1 MEILRVAENIV
12 PGNGVEITISVPG
25 DHSETTH
32 ALLITDLSDLSI
44 STQEYELA
52 GGSEF
57 TFYLNSRYDNSYL
70 VELLLEDE
78 IIFEETYEII
88 RPYVNPNSKG
98 TTASQIAEYTRHEE
112 LARVIIDSVTDGFYY
127 QKKVLET
134 TGQGADYIP
143 VWQDVKKIVE
153 VYENNEL
160 VTDRTY
166 SMTSDRSAIVEK
178 YTGRLNRDESAAIT
192 IPAAVSDT
200 AEYIFPLR
208 GFPRTFDYKFVVE
221 HGYTA
226 VPSDIVRATE
236 LLVDDISCGR
246 LEYFKRY
253 VADYNTD
260 QFKMKFDGK
269 IFDGTG
275 NLIVDKILSKYSK
288 SIKFLGVL

>member
-12 PGNGVEITISVPG
+12 PSNGVEITIVVPG

-44 STQEYELA
+44 SAQEYETS

-70 VELLLEDE
+70 VELLLDDE
-78 IIFEETYEII
+78 IIFEETYEIV
-88 RPYVNPNSKG
+88 RPYVNPSSKG
-98 TTASQIAEYTRHEE
+98 TTASQIAEYARNEE
-112 LARVIIDSVTDGFYY
+112 LARAIIDSVTDGFYY

-143 VWQDVKKIVE
+143 VWQDVKKIVA

-166 SMTSDRSAIVEK
+166 SMTSDRSAIVER
-178 YTGRLNRDESAAIT
+178 YDGRLNRDESASLI
-192 IPAAVSDT
+192 IPAATSDST
-200 AEYIFPLR
+200 EYIFPLR

-221 HGYTA
+221 HGYTI

-288 SIKFLGVL
+288 PIKFLGVL